1 MKPNTFYLH
10 FKVHI
15 WYGFV
20 IYIEKLNWIHF
31 SRWLLSVLLT
41 VTIFFEKR
49 LGPGF

>member
-10 FKVHI
+10 FKVHLVWI
-15 WYGFV
+15 CH
-20 IYIEKLNWIHF
+20 IEKLNWIHF